1 MKHITLI
8 VFFLF
13 LFLTIVSAANIKL
26 TNNRYE
32 LDYDTDNTTY
42 TVKELKSG
50 VTRTFT
56 SSFYV
61 VYRSTKPTL
70 TLERV
75 PDNIYLD
82 LPAFGDSL
90 NLFAPTA
97 GTFTLETTPA
107 SVTESGGIL
116 SLIYPSRTNHQL
128 SARIY
133 LPTGDQEP
141 VVESSLKALKIGYF
155 SVGFY
160 GSPELNRTEI
170 TELYQSIPYTGKRV
184 PITSTLTPAF
194 LCTLPGTFLS
204 VGTMTYGV
212 FVDPDEFPFIPLPNN
227 LTKSRFGVA
236 LKNRTGFGK
245 ELKPMVWA
253 PIIGNNDSYM
263 SANTTK
269 KFKFRPYVT
278 MGSMTATYEDIA
290 RRQFGF
296 GNFRH
301 NDLGSLNKTM
311 HRMIDY
317 AMTTEWG
324 VFIDELKG
332 SNYSTDVDNS
342 VKNISVLPKYSAA
355 FIADRADVYE
365 KRALPVLEFLLSR
378 ENEMYAQEETSGAGG
393 QVATNTLGKPCMDY
407 SEMLSFYTITNKSM
421 AALLTL
427 ANEAK
432 KGGVSSN
439 ISVLRE
445 NFSLYNATQNSSA
458 YSTLL
463 TGAAKYVNEELNTKP
478 IDFRYTNHPKSGFWN
493 TVSPNFAELYQIYLS
508 TGNESYLQ
516 AARDGARI
524 FAYHI
529 WMSPRVVPG
538 DSVTV
543 NIGNVAPKYRS
554 TGGTISIPQEKAP
567 AWRLSEMGL
576 HSEAANTCTGGHR
589 AVFTANHAS
598 YMLRIGSLTRDTFLL
613 DIAKNAVIGRYTNF
627 PGYHINTDRT
637 TVYEK
642 PDFPLRSTTLL
653 NTTTSM
659 HYNHVWPQ
667 INLMFDYMVSD
678 VAARTLGAVD
688 FPGLYVQNLAHMQS
702 QVYTTGGKFYGDQ
715 NLTLWMP
722 KDIVSP
728 ENEQLNFISAYGNG
742 KFYIVFTNQSGQEV
756 NTPVTINA
764 SLLNVSGKSY
774 TQWKQN
780 VSVPGGFISGNQFTV
795 NVAPHGVTAIAIEGV
810 TIKTKFQ
817 QKLLTNTLRNRWNK
831 YYEPSIPVGASRSI
845 LLNPSD
851 SLIRLFVFS
860 TSAKGTHSSVKL
872 QYSVN
877 KGSWQEL
884 IDNSYPF
891 EFSVDINTASS
902 IEYKVVIGETT
913 SDVYT
918 YERQKPSAN
927 ISGWNSIKKTQTAV
941 LPVHLDGLPPYDI
954 TYSANGVVN
963 ELKGIQDSVYLLQVN
978 PQITTYYKLIAIK
991 DADGTEGSVS
1001 GDAKVVVVD
1010 AFEPLQKLTPTQD
1023 AQTYKSSATRNY
1035 GADAQI
1041 ELKGSAT
1048 FRRDL
1053 FYTFEIPVV
1062 TLQPNQRA
1070 LINLWVN
1077 STSRLDAPYLTKQI
1091 IATKFSDNWIE
1102 STLTWNNQPAIT
1114 APKVLDTIAVSYQTT
1129 VPGWINFDITS
1140 LVKQG
1145 FSGTLNLKVEFLKG
1159 EDVASVFVA
1168 TKESP
1173 NEASRPYFAVS
1184 ELLKTAT
1191 NVLPDNSAYSIFP
1204 TIINTFFEVKGNTT
1218 PAEIAV
1224 FDLTG
1229 NQLLH
1234 VHNQHLVNAST
1245 LATGIYMVVIRSVDN
1260 QLVRMKIIKK

>member
-1 MKHITLI
+1 MKHIT
-8 VFFLF
+8 VFIFFHIL
-13 LFLTIVSAANIKL
+13 LTTVSAVNIKL
-26 TNNRYE
+26 TNDRYE
-32 LDYDTDNTTY
+32 LDYDTETSSY
-42 TVKELKSG
+42 IVKETKSG
-50 VTRTFT
+50 VTRTFST
-56 SSFYV
+56 AFYV
-61 VYRSTKPTL
+61 VYRATKPTL

-75 PDNIYLD
+75 ADNIYLD

-97 GTFTLETTPA
+97 GAFTLENTPT
-107 SVTESGGIL
+107 SVNESAGIITL
-116 SLIYPSRTNHQL
+116 AYPSRTNHQL

-133 LPTGDQEP
+133 LPAGDQEP
-141 VVESSLKALKIGYF
+141 VVESSLKSLRTGYF
-155 SVGFY
+155 AVGFY

-170 TELYQSIPYTGKRV
+170 AELYQSIPYTGKRV

-204 VGTMTYGV
+204 VGLITYGV
-212 FVDPDEFPFIPLPNN
+212 FADPDEFPFMPLPNN
-227 LTKSRFGVA
+227 LAKSRFGVA
-236 LKNRTGFGK
+236 LKNRAGFGK

-263 SANTTK
+263 SANATK

-278 MGSMTATYEDIA
+278 RGSMTATYEDIA

-296 GNFRH
+296 GNFRN

-324 VFIDELKG
+324 VFIEDLKG
-332 SNYSTDVDNS
+332 ANYSTDVKNS

-355 FIADRADVYE
+355 FIADRADIYE

-378 ENEMYAQEETSGAGG
+378 ENDMYAEETTGGAGG
-393 QVATNTLGKPCMDY
+393 QVATNTLGKPCMNY
-407 SEMLSFYTITNKSM
+407 SEMLSFYNITNKSM

-427 ANEAK
+427 ANENK

-445 NFSLYNATQNSSA
+445 NFSLYNATQNPTA
-458 YSTLL
+458 YNTLISGV
-463 TGAAKYVNEELNTKP
+463 TKYINEELNAKP
-478 IDFRYTNHPKSGFWN
+478 IDFRYGNHPKSGFWN
-493 TVSPNFAELYQIYLS
+493 TITPNFAELFQIYLS

-543 NIGNVAPKYRS
+543 NIGNVAPRYRT

-567 AWRLSEMGL
+567 VWRLSEMGL
-576 HSEAANTCTGGHR
+576 HSEATNTCTGGHR

-598 YMLRIGSLTRDTFLL
+598 TLLRIGSLTKDTFLL

-642 PDFPLRSTTLL
+642 SDFPMRTTTLL

-688 FPGLYVQNLAHMQS
+688 FPGHYVQNLAHMQS
-702 QVYTTGGKFYGDQ
+702 QVYTNGGKFYGDQ

-728 ENEQLNFISAYGNG
+728 ANEQLNFISAYGNG
-742 KFYIVFTNQSGQEV
+742 KFYIVFTNQNSQQV
-756 NTPVTINA
+756 NTTVTIN
-764 SLLNVSGKSY
+764 STLLNVNGKSY
-774 TQWKQN
+774 AQWQQN
-780 VSVPGGFISGNQFTV
+780 ISASGGFISGNQFTV
-795 NVAPHGVTAIAIEGV
+795 SVAPHGVTAIAIDGV
-810 TIKTKFQ
+810 DVKTKFQ
-817 QKLLTNTLRNRWNK
+817 QKLLTNTLKNRWNK

-851 SLIRLFVFS
+851 SLTRLYVFS
-860 TSAKGTHSSVKL
+860 TNAKGTHTSVKL
-872 QYSVN
+872 QYSIN
-877 KGSWQEL
+877 KGNWQEL
-884 IDNSYPF
+884 TDNVYPF
-891 EFSVDINTASS
+891 EFSVDINTATS
-902 IEYKVVIGETT
+902 IDYKVIIGT
-913 SDVYT
+913 STSEVYT
-918 YERQKPSAN
+918 YERQKPTAV
-927 ISGWNSIKKTQTAV
+927 ISGWNSIKKTQSTV
-941 LPVHLDGLPPYDI
+941 LPIHFTGLAPYEI
-954 TYSANGVVN
+954 KYSENGEVN

-978 PQITTYYKLIAIK
+978 PQTTSYYKLLAMK
-991 DADGTEGSVS
+991 DADGTEGIVS
-1001 GDAKVVVVD
+1001 GDAKVVLVD
-1010 AFEPLQKLTPTQD
+1010 AYEPLQKFIAKQD
-1023 AQTYKSSATRNY
+1023 AQTHKTSPTLNY
-1035 GADAQI
+1035 GAASQL
-1041 ELKGSAT
+1041 ELKGSIS

-1053 FYTFEIPVV
+1053 FYSFDIPA
-1062 TLQPNQRA
+1062 LALKPNQRA

-1077 STSRLDAPYLTKQI
+1077 STLRLDAPYLTKQI
-1091 IATKFSDNWIE
+1091 VATKFSDTWLETTINW
-1102 STLTWNNQPAIT
+1102 SNQPAMT
-1114 APKVLDTIAVSYQTT
+1114 QSLVLDTIAVSYQTT
-1129 VPGWINFDITS
+1129 VPGWINFDITN

-1145 FSGTLNLKVEFLKG
+1145 FSGNLNLKVEFLRG
-1159 EDVASVFVA
+1159 EDVASIFVA
-1168 TKESP
+1168 TKESSI
-1173 NEASRPYFAVS
+1173 EANRPYFAVADP
-1184 ELLKTAT
+1184 LNTIT
-1191 NVLPDNSAYSIFP
+1191 NVLPDRSAFSIFP
-1204 TIINTFFEVKGNTT
+1204 TIINNYFEVKGTAV

-1224 FDLTG
+1224 FDITG
-1229 NQLLH
+1229 NQLLNIQ
-1234 VHNQHLVNAST
+1234 NQHRVNTST
-1245 LATGIYMVVIRSVDN
+1245 LATGVYLIVIRSADN
-1260 QLVRMKIIKK
+1260 QIFRMKIIKQS